1 MTNSTNPE
9 DVRDEFRL
17 IEQKIAMI
25 IQKDVCSKEGLFY
38 YGDVPPS
45 NEEIATRLDVQ
56 CDERPFNSLKG
67 VLPFPPKQPS

>member
-9 DVRDEFRL
+9 DVRDEFHL
-17 IEQKIAMI
+17 IHQKIAMI

-56 CDERPFNSLKG
+56 GDERPFNTLKG